1 MTEPREVLE
10 KYSKVA
16 VVGASANEEKPPG
29 YVPVFL
35 RSIGWDVTPVNPK
48 GDEILGRPAARSL
61 AEVEGPVEVVDV
73 FRPAEEAPDIARQA
87 VAAGAKALWLQLGIT
102 SPEARRIAEE
112 AGLDYVE
119 DACMKEQ
126 SQATGIRKG

>member
-1 MTEPREVLE
+1 MTDPREVLE
-10 KYSKVA
+10 TYSKVA

-29 YVPVFL
+29 YVPAFL
-35 RSIGWDVTPVNPK
+35 QSIGWEVTPVNPK

-61 AEVEGPVEVVDV
+61 SEVEGPIELVDV
-73 FRPAEEAPDIARQA
+73 FRPAEEAPDIVRQA
-87 VAAGAKALWLQLGIT
+87 VAAGARAVWLQLGIT